1 MTQEEIVKLFQDP
14 KVEEILSEL
23 IKKES
28 PTYINHSGVNNNLQQ
43 EVMPEYEQ
51 AKNEAVY
58 KGKTNSFIVLGADRN
73 AGRGSGKGGK
83 GYTGAAAIDIFTGLG
98 GARPVIDD
106 KSPKNFEM
114 DASRI
119 YISQKADIDKYFG
132 IPQYKADFGPEAIQL
147 EDSDSKAAIAIKSDC
162 VRIIGRENIKIV
174 TQHTGEN
181 SNGDLKP
188 LNGIDIIAG
197 YDALDF
203 EHTPQPMVKGDN
215 LIAALRAIIKTVE
228 KVQSTMADF
237 IDQQIKINNA
247 LSRHSHQLNT
257 GKLMSSEMIDNRI
270 FENMMNIFKDVV
282 PGIIKNNMDFQV
294 FLKEY
299 FDLSSEKYINSKHNR
314 VN

>member
-1 MTQEEIVKLFQDP
+1 MTKEEIVKLFQDP
-14 KVEEILSEL
+14 KVEEILKEL

-51 AKNEAVY
+51 AKNETIY

-73 AGRGSGKGGK
+73 GGRGSGKGGK
-83 GYTGAAAIDIFTGLG
+83 GYTGAAAIDLFVGLQ
-98 GARPVIDD
+98 GARPVPDG
-106 KSPKNFEM
+106 KVPKNFEM
-114 DASRI
+114 DSSRI

-132 IPQYKADFGPEAIQL
+132 IPQYKANFGTESIQL

-162 VRIIGRENIKIV
+162 LRFIGRENIKIV
-174 TQHTGEN
+174 TQHSGEN
-181 SNGDLKP
+181 ANGDLKP

-197 YDALDF
+197 YDILDE

-215 LIAALRAIIKTVE
+215 LIAALQGIIKTVE
-228 KVQSTMADF
+228 QVQSTMANF

-247 LSRHSHQLNT
+247 LARHTHQLNT
-257 GKLMSSEMIDNRI
+257 GKMISSEMIDNGI
-270 FENMMNIFKDVV
+270 FENIINIFKDVV
-282 PGIIKNNMDFQV
+282 PGIIKNNMDFQI
-294 FLKEY
+294 FLKDY
-299 FDLSSEKYINSKHNR
+299 FDMSSQKYINSKHNR